1 MKADTAA
8 NTAHIE
14 TLRKLNLDY
23 ISSVSKSDV
32 NRFNEI
38 LADDFLNT
46 NADGSFVN
54 RTQFLAQIA
63 KPLAVSNFQCEDVLI
78 RVMGDFAIIHARTTY
93 RKADGQPGAGRY
105 TDMWALRDGQWLC
118 VAAHVMRG

>member
-1 MKADTAA
+1 MKADSPANAA
-8 NTAHIE
+8 HVE

-32 NRFNEI
+32 RRFDEI

-63 KPLAVSNFQCEDVLI
+63 KPLTVSNFQCEEVLI

-105 TDMWALRDGQWLC
+105 TDMWALRDGRWLC